1 MSAAGTRPRALEVVA
16 GILLRHDGR
25 ILLAQRPGGRYH
37 AGLWEFPG
45 GKREPGEG
53 RREALARELEEELGL
68 TLLRAAPLVGFEYA
82 YPTRRVALDFWQVTD
97 WSGRPVA
104 HEGQAWAWVWPATLM
119 DLPLLAAN
127 RRLALAL
134 WLYGAGGSP
143 WRRQT
148 PRLRLRPPPGVSVL
162 PGPGHSVVVT
172 GPPAGRRAAAL
183 RRRWHAACREAG
195 VAVGSAPRVAGSV
208 AGMGRGGPLAPE
220 AADFQLRGL
229 RRRGRQALVVLR
241 GEAGDERVF
250 ELQDAVVRQTLER
263 RACAPGS
270 AALSRVGA
278 MGRSQPQWSRIQ
290 GVGRMW
296 RYHLPPRPS
305 MASSGFGRP

>member
-1 MSAAGTRPRALEVVA
+1 M
-16 GILLRHDGR
+16 
-25 ILLAQRPGGRYH
+25 LLAQRPGGRDH

-53 RREALARELEEELGL
+53 RCEALARELEEELGL

-97 WSGRPVA
+97 WSGSPVA
-104 HEGQAWAWVWPATLM
+104 REGQAWAWLAPETLM

-134 WLYGAGGSP
+134 WLYGTGGSP

-148 PRLRLRPPPGVSVL
+148 PRPQLRPPPGVSVL
-162 PGPGHSVVVT
+162 SGPGRSVVVA
-172 GPPAGRRAAAL
+172 GLAAGRRAAAL
-183 RRRWHAACREAG
+183 RRRWRVACRKAG
-195 VAVGSAPRVAGSV
+195 VAVGIAPPVAGFR
-208 AGMGRGGPLAPE
+208 AGQQCGRPHAPE
-220 AADFQLRGL
+220 PVDFQLQGL
-229 RRRGRQALVVLR
+229 RRRGRHALVVLR
-241 GEAGDERVF
+241 GVAGDERVF
-250 ELQDAVVRQTLER
+250 ELQDAVVRHMLDR
-263 RACAPGS
+263 P
-270 AALSRVGA
+270 
-278 MGRSQPQWSRIQ
+278 QPQWSRIQ